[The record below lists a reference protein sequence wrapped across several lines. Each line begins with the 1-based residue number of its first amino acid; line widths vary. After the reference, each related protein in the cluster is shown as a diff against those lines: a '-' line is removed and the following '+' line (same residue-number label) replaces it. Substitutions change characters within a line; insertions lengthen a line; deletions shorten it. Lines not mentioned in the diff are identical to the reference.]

1 MSIYNKMEASLEVL
15 NCDVTSSKEEIKK
28 QYRKLAMKTHPD
40 VNPSPHAEA
49 DFKKINEAYE
59 YVMENLDKNPQAM
72 VDQFLNKERM
82 RREQAS
88 AQFQENREFKERF
101 YKGFVEF
108 MTFDGSK
115 NQGLYNSFSRA
126 YRGLFKKNPPEKI
139 VTISMKEAQDKYVL
153 NLEYLAPNASGVK
166 KRFNGNITHNSKYV
180 MCTRRVGQP
189 MSPDEILVVH
199 FQYEPDDLLYF
210 RGRDYKTIKV
220 EAKVKKKIMDGG
232 GSVNVIMPHS
242 GLEYKVTIKP
252 NTKHNT
258 EYKVRGIGLRDG
270 DRERNDVII
279 LVKRKL
285 M

>member
-1 MSIYNKMEASLEVL
+1 MSIYSKMENSLAIL
-15 NCDVTSSKEEIKK
+15 GCDGASSKEEIKK

-40 VNPSPHAEA
+40 VSKSPNAEA
-49 DFKKINEAYE
+49 EFKKINEAYE

-82 RREQAS
+82 KREQAS
-88 AQFQENREFKERF
+88 AKYQENRVFKERF

-115 NQGLYNSFSRA
+115 NQALYNSFFRA
-126 YRGLFKKNPPEKI
+126 YKGLFGKLPTEKR
-139 VTISMKEAQDKYVL
+139 VTISMKEAQSQYKLSLD
-153 NLEYLAPNASGVK
+153 YLAPNSNGVT
-166 KRFNGNITHNSKYV
+166 KRFSGTILHNSKYI

-189 MSPDEILVVH
+189 MSPDEILVVQ
-199 FQYEPDDLLYF
+199 FQYEDDDLLYF
-210 RGRDYKTIKV
+210 RDRNYRILKLEV
-220 EAKVKKKIMDGG
+220 KVKKKIMDVGG
-232 GSVNVIMPHS
+232 TVNVTMPHT
-242 GLEYKVTIKP
+242 GQVYQVTIKP

-258 EYKVRGIGLRDG
+258 EYKIRGIGLRDG
-270 DRERNDVII
+270 DRNRNDVII